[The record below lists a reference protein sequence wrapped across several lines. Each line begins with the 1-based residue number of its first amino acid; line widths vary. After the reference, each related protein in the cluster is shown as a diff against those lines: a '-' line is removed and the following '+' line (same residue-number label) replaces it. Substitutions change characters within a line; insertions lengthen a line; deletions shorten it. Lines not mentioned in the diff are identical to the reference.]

1 METETLFVIDYIA
14 DGEYGLYEVDVEN
27 QDSILHD
34 SSEEIGDLIAQSQ
47 AGSTVFMSETV
58 REIYNMSKSLIEKED
73 ALKLFMQELAR
84 EIIAFYDEEYEDEDE
99 DEDGY
104 YDDEED
110 HEDEAEQ
117 IED

>member
-27 QDSILHD
+27 QDSVLHD
-34 SSEEIGDLIAQSQ
+34 SSEDIGDLIAQSQ

-58 REIYNMSKSLIEKED
+58 REIYNMSKPMIEKED
-73 ALKLFMQELAR
+73 ALKLLMQELAK
-84 EIIAFYDEEYEDEDE
+84 EIIAFYDEEY
-99 DEDGY
+99 EDGY

-110 HEDEAEQ
+110 HEDE
-117 IED
+117 D

>member
-27 QDSILHD
+27 QDSVLHD
-34 SSEEIGDLIAQSQ
+34 SSEDIGDLIAQSQ

-73 ALKLFMQELAR
+73 ALKLFMQQLAQ
-84 EIIAFYDEEYEDEDE
+84 EIMAFMEDGEEEYE

>member
-73 ALKLFMQELAR
+73 ALKLLMQELAK
-84 EIIAFYDEEYEDEDE
+84 EIIAFYDEEY
-99 DEDGY
+99 EDGY

-110 HEDEAEQ
+110 HEDE
-117 IED
+117 D

>member
-27 QDSILHD
+27 QDSVLHD

-58 REIYNMSKSLIEKED
+58 REIYNMSKPMIEKED
-73 ALKLFMQELAR
+73 ALKLFMQELAK
-84 EIIAFYDEEYEDEDE
+84 EIMAFMEDGEEEYEDE

-104 YDDEED
+104 YDDED
-110 HEDEAEQ
+110 YEDE
-117 IED
+117 D